1 MLHSVVTCCTVLQHA
16 AQCCNML
23 YSVATCCAVL
33 QHAVHAAALCRPDA
47 ASAPSSAPNVR
58 RSCAQCTR
66 PVSGAVLHPVFSEWH
81 AHACAPRAR
90 TLAHSHTR
98 TLARTL
104 ADALART
111 RAPAHTSGAQLRP
124 STSPPAHAPAQ
135 PHRTLHQ
142 RTALQRDFRH
152 RTQCGR
158 SVPAAAMSPTPPGLS
173 QSASSGAICFEMQ
186 LSVWPIR

>member
-58 RSCAQCTR
+58 RSCRQCTR
-66 PVSGAVLHPVFSEWH
+66 PVSGAVLHPVFNEWH

-90 TLAHSHTR
+90 TLAHSHTHAPSHAHSLTR
-98 TLARTL
+98 SHARVHL
-104 ADALART
+104 RT
-111 RAPAHTSGAQLRP
+111 RAVLSFVRQHRRQ
-124 STSPPAHAPAQ
+124 
-135 PHRTLHQ
+135 RTLLPS
-142 RTALQRDFRH
+142 RTARCTSAPRCSGTLG
-152 RTQCGR
+152 TAP
-158 SVPAAAMSPTPPGLS
+158 SAAARCPRQPCRPRRRACPSRRAAVP
-173 QSASSGAICFEMQ
+173 SASKCS
-186 LSVWPIR
+186 